1 MLMIEAAVTRVDRAL
16 TALQQES
23 EPDRQAL
30 VGLTKTKRDMEGVR
44 RRLHQD
50 VYLYVDALLFEQR
63 NCTICG

>member
-1 MLMIEAAVTRVDRAL
+1 VDRAL

-30 VGLTKTKRDMEGVR
+30 VGLTKTKRDLEGVR

-50 VYLYVDALLFEQR
+50 VYLYVDALPFE
-63 NCTICG
+63 